1 MNKKKYFE
9 LLKVLGKG
17 SYGSV
22 LQVRHKETN
31 KIYFIKL
38 IKKKKLNKN
47 YLKNRY

>member
-1 MNKKKYFE
+1 MNKKYFE

-31 KIYFIKL
+31 KIYAMKV

-47 YLKNRY
+47 YILNEK